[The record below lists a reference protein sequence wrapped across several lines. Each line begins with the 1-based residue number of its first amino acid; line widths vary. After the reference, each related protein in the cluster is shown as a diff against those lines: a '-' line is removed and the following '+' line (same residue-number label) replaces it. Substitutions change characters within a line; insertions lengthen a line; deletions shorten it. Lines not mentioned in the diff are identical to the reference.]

1 MTCVFRRGVKGLL
14 IHLTLTYL
22 LRHAFLNPHRFE
34 QSDEPLTDR
43 TAGVRSTRSDSYGD
57 DGSGREKEVGV
68 QNTLGK

>member
-1 MTCVFRRGVKGLL
+1 ML
-14 IHLTLTYL
+14 IHLNLTYL

-43 TAGVRSTRSDSYGD
+43 TAGVRSARADSDGD
-57 DGSGREKEVGV
+57 DGGGREEGVEV